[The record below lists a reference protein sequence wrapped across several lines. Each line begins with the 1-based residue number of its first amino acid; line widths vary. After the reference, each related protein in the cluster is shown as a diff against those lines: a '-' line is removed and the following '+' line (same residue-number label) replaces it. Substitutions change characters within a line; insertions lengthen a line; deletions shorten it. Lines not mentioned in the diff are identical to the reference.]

1 MGKAKRLKQKQIMFE
16 IFLDMEI
23 KRKKDAY
30 ALRCIKESVDESI
43 LPLISDAKTAKEA
56 WDTLERYFGTRGSI
70 EAKGS
75 FEDEGGSVTIDLQRN
90 EEFVETHCAQSQV
103 ADVCK
108 ESADEEEKQHEDAR
122 EPHCA

>member
-1 MGKAKRLKQKQIMFE
+1 MFE
-16 IFLDMEI
+16 IFLDLEI
-23 KRKKDAY
+23 KRQKDAY

-43 LPLISDAKTAKEA
+43 LPLISDAKTTKEA
-56 WDTLERYFGTRGSI
+56 WDTLERCFGTRGSI

-75 FEDEGGSVTIDLQRN
+75 FEDEDEGGSVAADLQRN
-90 EEFVETHCAQSQV
+90 EEFFESHCAQSQV

-108 ESADEEEKQHEDAR
+108 ESADEAEKQHEDAR